1 MSGNQLT
8 NLDFLD
14 REAQL
19 YKQSKETLKNSGK
32 LIDKAIKD
40 NTKQEMEEVQNAV
53 KALNDKVDRIM
64 KTDFVKDK
72 QDKIKSSRE
81 QMLKSIEMA
90 SQAFFKVRT
99 IILDKDS
106 LNQEQKQQYIK
117 KLYDKIIEKFM
128 TAEEKKLFEQII
140 AGNGIIIMNGN
151 GIRLGGGMGGIGGGG
166 MGGIGGG
173 GMGGIGG
180 GGMGGGIGGMLGF

>member
-166 MGGIGGG
+166 MGG
-173 GMGGIGG
+173 
-180 GGMGGGIGGMLGF
+180 GIGGMLGF

>member
-1 MSGNQLT
+1 MIEKNNLLILERSAGNLKL
-8 NLDFLD
+8 N
-14 REAQL
+14 
-19 YKQSKETLKNSGK
+19 KENSGEYVLK
-32 LIDKAIKD
+32 GIFGEIDVKNKNNRIY
-40 NTKQEMEEVQNAV
+40 TESEYVPQI
-53 KALNDKVDRIM
+53 KAL
-64 KTDFVKDK
+64 

-151 GIRLGGGMGGIGGGG
+151 GIRLGGGMGGMRLGGGMGGMGGGG
-166 MGGIGGG
+166 MGGMGGG
-173 GMGGIGG
+173 GMGG
-180 GGMGGGIGGMLGF
+180 MLGF